1 VCWRCCWLVDS
12 KDIGPIEKP
21 VLGLLIPRRSLWE
34 QMDEARQGGTGWPGF
49 RWKTDIKTEMAVVV
63 VVMVV
68 VMMLG
73 AYNSGKPGFLE
84 ISGNL
89 LVLENSGKTQGI

>member
-1 VCWRCCWLVDS
+1 
-12 KDIGPIEKP
+12 
-21 VLGLLIPRRSLWE
+21 
-34 QMDEARQGGTGWPGF
+34 
-49 RWKTDIKTEMAVVV
+49 MAVVV